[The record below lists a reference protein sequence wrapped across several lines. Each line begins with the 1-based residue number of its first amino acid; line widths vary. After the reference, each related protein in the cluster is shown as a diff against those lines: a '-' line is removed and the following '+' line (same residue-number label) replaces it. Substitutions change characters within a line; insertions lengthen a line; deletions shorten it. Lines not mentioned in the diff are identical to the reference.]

1 MVNPLVSHAG
11 TEGEK
16 KTKDS
21 KKIFSGS
28 AQPTQNYMVFLPKPF
43 LPLENH
49 AIQQQQ
55 EQK

>member
-1 MVNPLVSHAG
+1 MLEQKG
-11 TEGEK
+11 EGK
-16 KTKDS
+16 KL
-21 KKIFSGS
+21 KILKRCFSGS

-55 EQK
+55 QK